1 MAPSQLVGSR
11 AQVWH
16 GTALKTAYGKK
27 GLKKKDLMKNKAG
40 KIVSIKAAR
49 AAKRKGTLKKWM
61 KSEGLEVLPGQFG
74 LQKVKK
80 PSPKVKKPSPK
91 KSTRKRTKGKGT
103 RRKRRKHKK
112 GHKCRHKSGRKKG
125 KYRSCY
131 AYNH

>member
-27 GLKKKDLMKNKAG
+27 GLKKNQLMKNKAG

-74 LQKVKK
+74 LQ
-80 PSPKVKKPSPK
+80 KVKKPSPK

>member
-27 GLKKKDLMKNKAG
+27 GLKKNQLMKNKAG

-49 AAKRKGTLKKWM
+49 TAKRKGTLKKWM
-61 KSEGLEVLPGQFG
+61 KSEGLVVKKGQFG
-74 LQKVKK
+74 LQ
-80 PSPKVKKPSPK
+80 KVKKPSPK